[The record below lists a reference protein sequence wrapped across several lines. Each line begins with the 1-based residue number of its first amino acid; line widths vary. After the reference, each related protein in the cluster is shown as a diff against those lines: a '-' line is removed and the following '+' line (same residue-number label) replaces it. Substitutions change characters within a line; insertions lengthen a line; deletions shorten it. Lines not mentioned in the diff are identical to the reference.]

1 MKRLKKLI
9 LPALVVAL
17 VASCTQPATNTADEK
32 NGKMNEDSMKVVSY
46 VLKKTNP
53 KFHNTIEMGKCEV
66 FDLQKL
72 KRAYEVPVIFAD
84 KPNAKENNAKAFE
97 WLTKFSK
104 ENKIAWSMVY
114 NYSSKEQEELPWDAY
129 WVIVLLDKDKNILGE
144 IDFQP

>member
-1 MKRLKKLI
+1 MKQLKKSI
-9 LPALVVAL
+9 LPALVL
-17 VASCTQPATNTADEK
+17 VFATSCTQPATNTANEK
-32 NGKMNEDSMKVVSY
+32 RGKTNEDSLKVVSY
-46 VLKKTNP
+46 VIKKTNP
-53 KFHNTIEMGKCEV
+53 KFHNTIEMGKTEV

-72 KRAYEVPVIFAD
+72 KRMYEVPVLFAD

-114 NYSSKEQEELPWDAY
+114 NYASKEQEDLPWDAY